1 MLTTMTWHFQPK
13 KQKKN
18 STDNFEEEPED
29 NRPITNM
36 RSSKLE
42 IINGIVF
49 DDGIV
54 VTTGQS
60 NQLILRELQRQ
71 LKKYIQ

>member
-1 MLTTMTWHFQPK
+1 MLTTMTWHFVPK

-18 STDNFEEEPED
+18 SIDNNEEEPED
-29 NRPITNM
+29 SKPPPDL
-36 RSSKLE
+36 RSSKIE

-49 DDGIV
+49 DDGNV

-60 NQLILRELQRQ
+60 NWVVLKELKRQ
-71 LKKYIQ
+71 LK